1 MTRVYGT
8 APAISITAKGQPVM
22 QPRLSLFALFIL
34 LAACQGTKLAQD
46 PEAIKKA
53 SIMTSRCILD
63 YPEVPGQLTARQK
76 CLNTASGTL
85 LNYYNQDVRTV
96 ALACAQKLTELAQ
109 AGDTRQVNIN
119 QYETAKQRLQME
131 CQSAAKAKLGET
143 PQ

>member
-1 MTRVYGT
+1 MR
-8 APAISITAKGQPVM
+8 
-22 QPRLSLFALFIL
+22 PRLPLLALCTL
-34 LAACQGTKLAQD
+34 LAACQGAKLAQD

-63 YPEVPGQLTARQK
+63 YPKVPGQLTARQN

-96 ALACAQKLTELAQ
+96 ALTCAQKLSELAQ
-109 AGDTRQVNIN
+109 AADTRQVNIN
-119 QYETAKQRLQME
+119 QYEAAKQRLQME
-131 CQSAAKAKLGET
+131 CQSAAKAKLGER